1 MWRLDQEQ
9 NTRSNMHS
17 NISAGARRNLIP
29 SPASIHQPPGWIQR
43 GPIDPWLLGIVILLV
58 FVGQI
63 MVFSTTYFYAFEH
76 YDNPYRFVW
85 KHHIA
90 LFLGVI
96 GMTLVTWLSSA
107 TYQRSAYPILLLA
120 VLGLIAVFVPDLTSG
135 KVHRWIHLGPLNF
148 QPSEFAKGAVV
159 LYLAYSLTKK
169 AERLHSFVSGLL
181 PHLLVVGLICLLIVI
196 EPDLGGAVFVSLS
209 LFVLLFVAGA
219 RKRHLLL
226 LAGCGGLLLAYGVMS
241 ADYRSA
247 RLLSFLDPVAHQ
259 QTGGYQLHQSLLAFG
274 AGGVHGVGLGESQQK
289 MFYLPEA
296 HTDFVFAVV
305 GEETGLWGT
314 GGILLLFALLGVRGV
329 RVALRH
335 PHPFGQLLA
344 FGCTFLLVGQA
355 SLNMAVVL
363 GMLPTKGLPLPF
375 ISYGG
380 SSLLMALTY
389 AGVLLSLSREIRREN
404 QAYVA
409 YA

>member
-1 MWRLDQEQ
+1 MWGLNPEHK
-9 NTRSNMHS
+9 TWSH
-17 NISAGARRNLIP
+17 ISAVGHGNFKP
-29 SPASIHQPPGWIQR
+29 SPVPRPASIRQPPGWIQR

-58 FVGQI
+58 FVGQV
-63 MVFSTTYFYAFEH
+63 MVFNTTYFYAFEH
-76 YDNPYRFVW
+76 FDSPYRFVW

-90 LFLGVI
+90 LLLGII
-96 GMTLVTWLSSA
+96 GMASVAWLSST
-107 TYQRSAYPILLLA
+107 TYQRFAYPILLLA
-120 VLGLIAVFVPDLTSG
+120 LLGLVIVFVPSLTSG

-181 PHLLVVGLICLLIVI
+181 PHLLIVGLISLLIVI

-226 LAGCGGLLLAYGVMS
+226 LAGCGGLLLAYGIMS

-247 RLLSFLDPVAHQ
+247 RLLSFLDPVAHE
-259 QTGGYQLHQSLLAFG
+259 QTGGYQLNQSLLAFG
-274 AGGVHGVGLGESQQK
+274 AGGVNGVGLGESQQK

-314 GGILLLFALLGVRGV
+314 GGILFLFALLGARGV
-329 RVALRH
+329 RIALRH
-335 PHPFGQLLA
+335 PHTFGQLLA

-355 SLNMAVVL
+355 TLNMAVVL